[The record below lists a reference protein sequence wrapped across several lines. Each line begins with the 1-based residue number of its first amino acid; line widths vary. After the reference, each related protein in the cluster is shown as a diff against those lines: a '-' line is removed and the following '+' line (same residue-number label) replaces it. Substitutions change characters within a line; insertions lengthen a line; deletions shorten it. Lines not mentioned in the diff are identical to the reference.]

1 MDHANNLVFIMDH
14 RLYFIVGDLISNI
27 GVGILTAVF
36 AVLLINTGWNM
47 FVAMVVMMALA
58 MILGLF
64 LSLVLSI
71 WFGAMEIMVPAMLT
85 GMFSGMISGMW
96 LAMTQVPIAQLVWLG
111 AITGF
116 AVTCIIWLANAW
128 LRGISTSEIN

>member
-1 MDHANNLVFIMDH
+1 MDN

-27 GVGILTAVF
+27 SIGILSAVI
-36 AVLLINTGWNM
+36 AVLLINPGWNM
-47 FVAMVVMMALA
+47 FIAMVVMMVLA

-64 LSLVLSI
+64 LSLALSI
-71 WFGAMEIMVPAMLT
+71 WFGAMEIMVPGMLT

-96 LAMTQVPIAQLVWLG
+96 LAMTQVPIVQLVCLG
-111 AITGF
+111 AITGS
-116 AVTCIIWLANAW
+116 AVTCIIWLANAL